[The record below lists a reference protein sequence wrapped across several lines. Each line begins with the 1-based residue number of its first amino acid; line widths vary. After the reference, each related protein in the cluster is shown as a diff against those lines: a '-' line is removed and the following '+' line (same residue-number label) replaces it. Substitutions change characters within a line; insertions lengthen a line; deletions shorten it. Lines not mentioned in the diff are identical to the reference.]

1 MFFPSGV
8 AAAAGAQQVEV
19 FDFDLS
25 DAATPGNALVG
36 VRFLTT
42 GEMQTRESTV
52 GSFATIGT
60 WLKWGNAADFEVKY
74 DFAGDACE
82 PDFAVTGVFHSMDV
96 TVLAELISSGGQ
108 VESNSGT
115 ITIRQKTHIF
125 NTDAGSGAMES
136 NNLP

>member
-8 AAAAGAQQVEV
+8 AAAAGAVQVKV
-19 FDFDLS
+19 FDFNLS
-25 DAATPGNALVG
+25 DNFSPGAALVG

-52 GSFATIGT
+52 ESYATIGN
-60 WLKWGNAADFEVKY
+60 WLLYGNSEDFEVKY

-82 PDFAVTGVFHSMDV
+82 PDFGVTGVFHSLDV
-96 TVLAELISSGGQ
+96 NVLAELIESSGG
-108 VESNSGT
+108 VKSNSGT

-125 NTDAGSGAMES
+125 NTDAGSGFMQVD
-136 NNLP
+136 NT